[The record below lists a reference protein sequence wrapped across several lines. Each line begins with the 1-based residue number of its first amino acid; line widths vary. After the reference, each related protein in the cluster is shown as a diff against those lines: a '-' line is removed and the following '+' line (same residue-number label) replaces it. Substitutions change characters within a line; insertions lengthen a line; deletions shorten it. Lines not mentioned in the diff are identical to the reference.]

1 MGMSSIEASSLSA
14 SIIGTQQPLSKGRMS
29 ALAKLG
35 AAAASVVLAAVG
47 FGWVFISEPLYDSE
61 SVYVVGTTSDDGDYV
76 ERSFNLLGKLKRES
90 HLNVNGEET
99 VRFHTIGKLGD
110 PVGYEEYQN
119 GEFRGLAS
127 ADYLNVNQMIED
139 LRDVVSAH
147 GEGCWIYKL
156 SDDGRGVAE
165 ASLRLDGEDNGNF
178 SYRYVTYDN
187 LGRSTTLTI
196 VNEMGSAIGEVL
208 EYEFDGASGVVTAID
223 YRNADTGE
231 LSQRAQY
238 ERREDGKTEKIHW
251 YLPSGDE
258 FAIAYYDENEKFLG
272 WDDSF

>member
-1 MGMSSIEASSLSA
+1 MAINERASSDA
-14 SIIGTQQPLSKGRMS
+14 RHARTGKDAG
-29 ALAKLG
+29 
-35 AAAASVVLAAVG
+35 
-47 FGWVFISEPLYDSE
+47 LYDE
-61 SVYVVGTTSDDGDYV
+61 DG
-76 ERSFNLLGKLKRES
+76 NLLASMES
-90 HLNVNGEET
+90 FSSKVTYNNVKY
-99 VRFHTIGKLGD
+99 RPLGD
-110 PVGYEEYQN
+110 PQEHETSDSYGIAITVTEI
-119 GEFRGLAS
+119 
-127 ADYLNVNQMIED
+127 VIED
-139 LRDVVSAH
+139 IDMFITLMDALKSGITPQFVFQ
-147 GEGCWIYKL
+147 GCWIYKL
-156 SDDGRGVAE
+156 SDDGRGVVE

-258 FAIAYYDENEKFLG
+258 LAIAYYDENEKFLG